1 MAFNVGALDEH
12 SRDGFQPFF
21 AVLSREAGVSVS
33 GPLPSE
39 RVSADQLGVR
49 EFADYSLV
57 IDARSPHEYAEDH
70 LPGAVNLPVVDDA
83 EFAEVGIRHRSD
95 KHAAYLIGVEYSL
108 RNIADQLKPLISK
121 YSSADRFLVYCF
133 RGGKRSRLWADN
145 LRTIGFEVD
154 QLPGGWKRYRQWV
167 RESLA
172 VLPRQFNYR
181 VLAGPTGCGK
191 TRLLNELA
199 RQGEQTLDL
208 EELASHRGSLLGDLP
223 GRPQPTQKQF
233 DSLLLS
239 KLRQFDAARPVW
251 IEAESKKIGDRQ
263 LPDALFEAMHQSPV
277 TRLSAPM
284 HERVRLWREDYP
296 HFAADPIGMVEKL
309 LPLKPL
315 VGGLIISAWQGLAS
329 EGKVEPLFESVMER
343 HYDPC
348 YARST
353 KRNYANEATQQD
365 CELNG
370 LDAESLK
377 LAASRLIA
385 AHES

>member
-1 MAFNVGALDEH
+1 MT
-12 SRDGFQPFF
+12 S
-21 AVLSREAGVSVS
+21 AVVDRA
-33 GPLPSE
+33 
-39 RVSADQLGVR
+39 VSADQLGVR
-49 EFADYSLV
+49 EFAYYALV

-108 RNIADQLKPLISK
+108 RNIANQLKPLISK

-199 RQGEQTLDL
+199 KQGEQTLDL

-223 GRPQPTQKQF
+223 GRRQPTQKQF

-239 KLRQFDAARPVW
+239 ALRLFDAARPVW

-263 LPDALFEAMHQSPV
+263 LPDALFDAMHSSPV

-315 VGGLIISAWQGLAS
+315 VGGQIISSWQGLAS
-329 EGKVEPLFESVMER
+329 EGKVEPLFESVMAR

-370 LDAESLK
+370 LDAESLR

-385 AHES
+385 AHKS